1 MKKTVAS
8 LLAAF
13 LMFSSLAF
21 ATSAAPKTQTSAP
34 KNDGVVKFVS
44 ATAGT
49 DEYMTDRETECTLS
63 VVNAGSG
70 KVFSIK
76 RKTAGDNSLFV
87 EPATLIDARNTQ
99 WLEFWLDVNE
109 VEVEGDSFYL
119 AFRVFDGLGAVCD
132 NFGGGG
138 YLEYKYMGSD
148 GKWEEMT
155 LDEYGRMGFPAG
167 FSGYVRIS
175 VKHLTSY
182 ASPYAGNGNLLD
194 LRYIQKIGVWSDNG
208 KVGNAM
214 YFNDF
219 RFVKDK
225 SVSGGTSGGETEEPD
240 VPTQAEAPAN
250 DGAADFV
257 NGKTSGTVGVNEGVQ
272 EVTSVDSGSKTLIKV
287 KTLRPAGEGGI
298 NATVEPINVSDKKY
312 LEFWIDTSIA
322 AKTRQLGLGL
332 RLFDADGAVADS
344 YGANEEIE
352 YWLYENGKWINYGM
366 EGGKITLP
374 LGYKGYVRLNV
385 SQFKSCV
392 TNYIGNGKPADLS
405 KIKGIWLWWNVAE
418 EQVGQSVYV
427 NDLRFVNAVS
437 GSMKKSNPETGSEL
451 VSIICISSVAV
462 LTAVCAVRKRK
473 SVG

>member
-34 KNDGVVKFVS
+34 KNDGVVKFIS

-240 VPTQAEAPAN
+240 APTQAEAPAN

-257 NGKTSGTVGVNEGVQ
+257 NGKRHPE
-272 EVTSVDSGSKTLIKV
+272 
-287 KTLRPAGEGGI
+287 
-298 NATVEPINVSDKKY
+298 
-312 LEFWIDTSIA
+312 
-322 AKTRQLGLGL
+322 
-332 RLFDADGAVADS
+332 
-344 YGANEEIE
+344 
-352 YWLYENGKWINYGM
+352 
-366 EGGKITLP
+366 
-374 LGYKGYVRLNV
+374 
-385 SQFKSCV
+385 
-392 TNYIGNGKPADLS
+392 LS
-405 KIKGIWLWWNVAE
+405 A
-418 EQVGQSVYV
+418 
-427 NDLRFVNAVS
+427 
-437 GSMKKSNPETGSEL
+437 
-451 VSIICISSVAV
+451 
-462 LTAVCAVRKRK
+462 
-473 SVG
+473 